1 VLQEPP
7 PREGENAATK
17 SHTTSIATPTTP
29 PAGNLVELA
38 MYTPDPGI
46 PHPPAAGAAAGE
58 GGIPRTPAGELVDQ
72 ETPRNLLL
80 WYCSEREGTVKVPS
94 ECLKYSAL
102 KIIG

>member
-17 SHTTSIATPTTP
+17 SHTASIATPTTP
-29 PAGNLVELA
+29 PAGNLVDLA

-58 GGIPRTPAGELVDQ
+58 GGIPRIPAGELVDQ

-94 ECLKYSAL
+94 S
-102 KIIG
+102 GNPG